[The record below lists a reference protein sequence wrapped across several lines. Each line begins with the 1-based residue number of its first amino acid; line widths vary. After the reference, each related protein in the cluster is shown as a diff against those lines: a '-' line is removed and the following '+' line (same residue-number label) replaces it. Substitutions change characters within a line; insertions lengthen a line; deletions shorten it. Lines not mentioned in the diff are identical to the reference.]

1 MRISELFHSIQ
12 GEGHLTGKPMFFIR
26 AQGCAVKCPI
36 REVCDQPES
45 LSFKGGTEYSPVE
58 LAELA
63 VQAVGPRGWVCLT
76 GGEPA
81 EHEDFDRVVAE
92 CRRRDLHINIQ
103 TSGMRRV
110 NAPWDWCTVSPKGL
124 VDELAMDFAHELKI
138 VYTGQTMEVLRDYY
152 ERFSAWNYY
161 LQPCWSGSGS
171 NQRETLAMVYELNR
185 LGLRFEFTAQW
196 HKLLGVH

>member
-36 REVCDQPES
+36 RDVCDQPES
-45 LSFKGGTEYSPVE
+45 LSFKGGTDYAPAA

-63 VQAVGPRGWVCLT
+63 LAAVGPRGWVCVT

-81 EHEDFDRVVAE
+81 EHADFDQVIAE
-92 CRRRDLHINIQ
+92 CRRRGLYVNLQ
-103 TSGMRRV
+103 TSGLRRV
-110 NAPWDWCTVSPKGL
+110 NAPWDWCTVSPKGPL
-124 VDELAMDFAHELKI
+124 EALEMTFAQELKI
-138 VYTGQTMEVLRDYY
+138 VYTGQSEQELAAWYAG
-152 ERFSAWNYY
+152 FSAWNYY
-161 LQPCWSGSGS
+161 LQPCWRDGGA
-171 NQRETLAMVYELNR
+171 NQAETLEMVYAMNR
-185 LGLRFEFTAQW
+185 RGVPFEFTAQW